1 MRRRSL
7 IWLVACVLS
16 VGVVAQAAN
25 IGEMLVKT
33 VAVGAVVSAVAKP
46 ANTGINKLVGGNG
59 PGVSTKVVPVL
70 SMGEK
75 GYVGA
80 AQVAGSPK
88 LVGQTKAVIQ
98 FEKDFADRQ
107 YRIKLLMPI
116 SSTNPLNAKRVRGV
130 GISGLLD
137 VALSH
142 NSYLVPPSVGWNA
155 GDVLKAGAI
164 AVATKEFSPQLNGFI
179 NTVFKNEASIP
190 DGSTKIVPYLDVGTK
205 AYIGM
210 MQVAGPAD
218 RVSKVKAVWQY
229 DQLFDSGRVRL
240 RALVPSDSVNPLSI
254 HRVKGVGCTALI
266 DAVVLRTKEAERAP
280 DHYVYFQRAPVFV
293 GMGEDPH
300 YRPPGWDR
308 GRKVGWEKHGNPLLP
323 PGQAKKVQPPT
334 IVVPS
339 PKKDDKKWDRGKT
352 MQEIERRFQ
361 IAPASPGKDKA
372 KAVPPGQAKKLDRV
386 MKAEPKKEKKDEQG
400 KGKGNK
406 GKGRGRDKGD

>member
-7 IWLVACVLS
+7 IWLVALVLS

-25 IGEMLVKT
+25 VGEMLVKT
-33 VAVGAVVSAVAKP
+33 VAVGAVVNAVAKP
-46 ANTGINKLVGGNG
+46 ANAGINKLVGGNG

-98 FEKDFADRQ
+98 LEKDFADRQ

-164 AVATKEFSPQLNGFI
+164 AVATKEFGPQINGSI
-179 NTVFKNEASIP
+179 NTMFKNEASIP
-190 DGSTKIVPYLDVGTK
+190 DGSTKVVPYLDVGTK
-205 AYIGM
+205 AHIGM

-293 GMGEDPH
+293 GLGEDPH

-308 GRKVGWEKHGNPLLP
+308 GRKVGWEKHGNPLMP
-323 PGQAKKVQPPT
+323 PGQAKKATAPVI
-334 IVVPS
+334 IVPA
-339 PKKDDKKWDRGKT
+339 PKKDQKKWDRGTT
-352 MQEIERRFQ
+352 MGEIERQFRIQ
-361 IAPASPGKDKA
+361 PAAPGKDKA
-372 KAVPPGQAKKLDRV
+372 KAMPPGQAKKLDRL
-386 MKAEPKKEKKDEQG
+386 MNAAPKKADKDEKS
-400 KGKGNK
+400 KGKDNK
-406 GKGRGRDKGD
+406 GKGRGRGRGD

>member
-1 MRRRSL
+1 MQRMSF
-7 IWLVACVLS
+7 IWLVVLALS
-16 VGVVAQAAN
+16 AGVVAQAAN
-25 IGEMLVKT
+25 VGEMLVKT

-46 ANTGINKLVGGNG
+46 ADAGINKLVGGHG

-80 AQVAGSPK
+80 AQVAGSPR
-88 LVGQTKAVIQ
+88 LVAQTKAVIQ

-142 NSYLVPPSVGWNA
+142 NSYLVPPSEHWNA

-164 AVATKEFSPQLNGFI
+164 AVAAKEFSPQINGFI
-179 NTVFKNEASIP
+179 NAAFQNEASTP
-190 DGSTKIVPYLDVGTK
+190 DGTTRVVPYLDVGTK

-240 RALVPSDSVNPLSI
+240 RALVPSDSLSPLTI

-266 DAVVLRTKEAERAP
+266 DAVVLRTREAERTPGHFA
-280 DHYVYFQRAPVFV
+280 YFQRAPIFV
-293 GMGEDPH
+293 GMGEDPR

-323 PGQAKKVQPPT
+323 PGQAKKARPGI
-334 IVVPS
+334 IVLRDAKKPKPHVILVPA
-339 PKKDDKKWDRGKT
+339 PEK
-352 MQEIERRFQ
+352 ERRFRVMP
-361 IAPASPGKDKA
+361 APPGEVRVK
-372 KAVPPGQAKKLDRV
+372 PGQARRLDRR
-386 MKAEPKKEKKDEQG
+386 DEDE
-400 KGKGNK
+400 
-406 GKGRGRDKGD
+406 KGRGKKAKGKRRGKDD